1 MANKRGQRRH
11 MIAIGEKTRM
21 CAASSRR
28 TREDG
33 DNDSKQQGYTSY
45 GGGRMTADDGKQQD
59 K

>member
-11 MIAIGEKTRM
+11 MIGIGEKTRM

-33 DNDSKQQGYTSY
+33 DNDSKQLGYTSY
-45 GGGRMTADDGKQQD
+45 VGGRMTADK
-59 K
+59 